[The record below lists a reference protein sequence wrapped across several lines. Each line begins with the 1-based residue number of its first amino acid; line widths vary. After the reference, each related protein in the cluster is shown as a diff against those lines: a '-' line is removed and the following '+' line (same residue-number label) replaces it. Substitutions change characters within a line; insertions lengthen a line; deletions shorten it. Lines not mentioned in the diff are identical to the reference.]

1 MKLVIGLGNPG
12 PEYEGTR
19 HNVGYRVVEELARRG
34 KVRLARSPGAPALVA
49 EARVAGAR
57 LRLAKPTTFMNVSGE
72 AARALTRR
80 DGFAP
85 DEVLVVLD
93 DTALPLGKLRLR
105 AGGSSG
111 GHNGLESVL
120 GALGTEAVPRLRVGI
135 GARGGGD
142 LADYVLARFG
152 RQEIPAVEEATARA
166 ADAVALWARVGTEA
180 AMNRVNAKAKQD
192 EGKET
197 EPK

>member
-34 KVRLARSPGAPALVA
+34 KVRLARAAGAPALVA
-49 EARVAGAR
+49 DARVAGTR

-80 DGFAP
+80 GGFEP
-85 DEVLVVLD
+85 GEVLVVLD

-105 AGGSSG
+105 ASGSSG
-111 GHNGLESVL
+111 GHNGLGSVL
-120 GALGTEAVPRLRVGI
+120 DSLGTEAVPRLRLGI
-135 GARGGGD
+135 GAKDGGD

-152 RQEIPAVEEATARA
+152 RDEMPAVEEAVTRG

-180 AMNRVNAKAKQD
+180 AMNRVNAR
-192 EGKET
+192 KET